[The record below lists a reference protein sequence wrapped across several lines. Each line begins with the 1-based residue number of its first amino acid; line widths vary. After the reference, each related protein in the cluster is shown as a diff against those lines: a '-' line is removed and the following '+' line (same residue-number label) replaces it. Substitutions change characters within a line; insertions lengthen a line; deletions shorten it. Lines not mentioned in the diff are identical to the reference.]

1 MAWSLSSL
9 GPYFRAGQHSAMV
22 TTRLEVSTFCK
33 GREGSPSVE
42 VLLLKN

>member
-1 MAWSLSSL
+1 MGQSLSSL
-9 GPYFRAGQHSAMV
+9 GPYVRAGHHWVMV
-22 TTRLEVSTFCK
+22 TIHLEVSNFCI